1 MKNKSIK
8 QLMSGLALDFREQ
21 GRQRTS
27 EIYLT
32 TMNCFLR
39 FTGQPDYPI
48 KEINHSTIA
57 RYEKWMLSRGLSR
70 NTSSFYLR
78 VLRSAL
84 NKEVNVMSGI
94 KVKSEIYMR
103 RDNVRDY
110 FSGVWTGVDRTTK
123 RSLSMSVIKDLKSL
137 SLPRGSDLDWA
148 RDMFLMSFYMRGMS
162 FIDMAY
168 LKPGN
173 IKDGQ
178 LIYYRQKTGQKL
190 VIRWEKCMQDILDR
204 WPKNETPYLMPIITR
219 TDKSDRLQYK
229 DAIRR
234 ENTALGHLAKALG
247 LSSGFT
253 SYSARHSWA
262 TAAYEQNIPVQII
275 SEALGHTSEKM
286 TRIYLK
292 QLDSTT
298 IDSVNSFIINML

>member
-1 MKNKSIK
+1 
-8 QLMSGLALDFREQ
+8 MSGLALDFREQ

-32 TMNCFLR
+32 AMNCFLR
-39 FTGQPDYPI
+39 FIGQDDYPV
-48 KEINHSTIA
+48 KEINHCTIA

-84 NKEVNVMSGI
+84 NKEVNALSGT
-94 KVKSEIYMR
+94 KEKSEIYMR

-110 FSGVWTGVDRTTK
+110 FSGVWTGVDKTVK
-123 RSLSMSVIKDLKSL
+123 RSLSLSIIKDLKSL
-137 SLPRGSDLDWA
+137 VLPPGSDLDWA
-148 RDMFLMSFYMRGMS
+148 RDMFLMSFYTRGMS

-168 LKPGN
+168 LKRGN
-173 IKDGQ
+173 LKNGH
-178 LIYYRQKTGQKL
+178 LIYFRQKTGQKL
-190 VIRWEKCMQDILDR
+190 VIRWEKCMQDIIDR

-219 TDKSDRLQYK
+219 TDKPDRQQYK

-234 ENTALGHLAKALG
+234 ENTALRHISRALG
-247 LSSGFT
+247 LSSSFT